1 MKDPRWHQALDGEL
15 PGDGESLSPED
26 QRDLQRLL
34 DAAAILTQSSPA
46 QGVSVAQRVMAAVRS
61 PRPSLVERWVRWL
74 TEPQAVT
81 FAIRPIWSLAV
92 AAVLA
97 VVATFPAHGPGPVLS
112 AEEGVVQFVGRFPSA
127 RSVDV
132 VGSFTDWRPG
142 IVRLRD
148 DDHDGTWDGSVV
160 LPVGHH
166 EYMFVV
172 DGEQWVTDPLA
183 GRYVADGFGRQN
195 ALLIVRPAVA
205 TAAGSGR

>member
-1 MKDPRWHQALDGEL
+1 MSSRDRLHQALDGEVDGASL
-15 PGDGESLSPED
+15 PPEQ

-34 DAAAILTQSSPA
+34 RAVALLA
-46 QGVSVAQRVMAAVRS
+46 QAPPVESVAQRVMAAVRQ
-61 PRPSLVERWVRWL
+61 PRPSPARRWVRWL
-74 TEPQAVT
+74 TERQAVT
-81 FAIRPIWSLAV
+81 FAVRPIWSLALAV
-92 AAVLA
+92 VLA
-97 VVATFPAHGPGPVLS
+97 VVAVFPTEGPGPVLS
-112 AEEGVVQFVGRFPSA
+112 AEEGIVQFVGRFPSA

-142 IVRLRD
+142 VVRLRD
-148 DDHDGTWDGSVV
+148 DDHDGVWDGSVV

-195 ALLIVRPAVA
+195 ALLIVRSS
-205 TAAGSGR
+205 AASAGLPSR